1 MTDNLPAVRAP
12 YDVTTQDTDSWIRV
26 VDNVAQLAAQI
37 SNTEFVPKGLRGS
50 AAATAA
56 AILYGREVGL
66 PPMTALTQTHVIEG
80 KPAISAEGMRGL
92 ILAAGHG
99 IQILETNGARCVMR
113 GRRRG
118 EEEWSEPIPWTID
131 MARSAGIA
139 NKQVW
144 KAYPRQM
151 LQARATAELARL
163 IFPDVIHGFRAVEE
177 FDGVEGPA
185 EGTGSSTASS
195 SGTVQRKTR
204 RAGSKGEAVV
214 EAPRERPVLEG
225 PPLPGEPG
233 YTDPA
238 GEGNGPSNSP
248 SGHDAGSSPEPSP
261 APDPVEELP
270 LDEAP
275 GEGQDTRV
283 VGPPPPTDV
292 PVERPAT
299 KPDLRMVQASFKEV
313 LSGIDDDDARRTERL
328 AIATAI
334 TGRVVETFNDL
345 SQREA
350 RLIADTVARQSSLAD
365 LWALLD
371 ASVDPA

>member
-1 MTDNLPAVRAP
+1 MTENLPALRTP
-12 YDVTTQDTDSWIRV
+12 HEVTTQDTDSWIRV
-26 VDNVAQLAAQI
+26 VDNVAQLAQQI
-37 SNTEFVPKGLRGS
+37 ANTEFVPKGLRGS

-99 IQILETNGARCVMR
+99 IQVLETNGARCVMR

-118 EEEWSEPIPWTID
+118 EDEWSEPIAWTLD
-131 MARSAGIA
+131 MARAAGIG

-144 KAYPRQM
+144 KSYPRQM

-177 FDGVEGPA
+177 FDDVAGTTEGV
-185 EGTGSSTASS
+185 GSAASS

-204 RAGSKGEAVV
+204 RAGSKGEAVL
-214 EAPRERPVLEG
+214 EGPARERPVLEG

-238 GEGNGPSNSP
+238 GVETVG
-248 SGHDAGSSPEPSP
+248 EPDSTP
-261 APDPVEELP
+261 AADPVEELP
-270 LDEAP
+270 FSPDEAS
-275 GEGQDTRV
+275 GEE
-283 VGPPPPTDV
+283 VGVPSDMVGSGVEPSEPPP

-299 KPDLRMVQASFKEV
+299 KPDLRMVQASFKDV
-313 LSGIDDDDARRTERL
+313 LAGIDDDEARRTERL

-350 RLIADTVARQSSLAD
+350 RLIADTVARQKSLAD